1 LNKRSDAKF
10 CSENCRNAEE
20 KRRFCDKN
28 PEYVKRQRRK
38 VCEIRH
44 TQNYGHTDFI
54 DNPMGNLKDKY
65 RVARSLGYR
74 SGLEVSVARQL
85 EALGI
90 PFEYEKLKIK
100 YKVEEERTYSPDYVL
115 PNGIIVET
123 KGRFVTEDRMKH
135 LKIKLQYPDKD
146 IRFVFTDSK
155 NKIRKNSP
163 TSYADWCTKNGFKFS
178 DKLIP
183 MEWIN
188 E

>member
-1 LNKRSDAKF
+1 
-10 CSENCRNAEE
+10 
-20 KRRFCDKN
+20 
-28 PEYVKRQRRK
+28 
-38 VCEIRH
+38 
-44 TQNYGHTDFI
+44 
-54 DNPMGNLKDKY
+54 MGTAFS
-65 RVARSLGYR
+65 RGYR
-74 SGLEVSVARQL
+74 SGLENKVAKQL
-85 EALGI
+85 EEAGVK
-90 PFEYEKLKIK
+90 FEYETTKIK
-100 YKVEEERTYSPDYVL
+100 YKVEEERTYTPDFVL

-146 IRFVFTDSK
+146 IRFVFTNSK

-163 TSYADWCTKNGFKFS
+163 TSYADWCTKNGFKFA